1 MNVIYQIKNK
11 KNNKRYIGCSSRYN
25 DRKKHHIRSLN
36 LNTHCNF
43 YLQKAWNK
51 YGQDSFEFSIIETL
65 DSPDIMFLREE
76 ELIDNE
82 DNLYNIAKGG
92 LGGDTFTDNPNKEQV
107 RENMKAERRERYKDP
122 DERKKVSP
130 FNTGDK
136 KRINE
141 LKKIWSEAKLGSKNN
156 NFQYDTS
163 VKQIDMTTNEV
174 VKVWDYPALVNQHGF
189 NAKYVRRCCDKKP
202 SYKSHKGYFWEWDE

>member
-43 YLQKAWNK
+43 YLQRAWNK
-51 YGQDSFEFSIIETL
+51 YGQDSFEFSIIETV

-82 DNLYNIAKGG
+82 DNLYNIARGG
-92 LGGDTFTDNPNKEQV
+92 SGGDTFTNNPNKEQV
-107 RENMKAERRERYKDP
+107 RENMKAERRQRYKDP
-122 DERKKVSP
+122 KERQKANVFSNISKE
-130 FNTGDK
+130 
-136 KRINE
+136 RERE
-141 LKKIWSEAKLGSKNN
+141 LKKIWSEAKKGTKNN
-156 NFQYDTS
+156 NFQYDS
-163 VKQIDMTTNEV
+163 QVKQIDMITKEV
-174 VKVWDYPALVNQHGF
+174 VKVWEYAFKVKDGGF
-189 NAKYVRRCCDKKP
+189 NPKYVRYCCNKKP